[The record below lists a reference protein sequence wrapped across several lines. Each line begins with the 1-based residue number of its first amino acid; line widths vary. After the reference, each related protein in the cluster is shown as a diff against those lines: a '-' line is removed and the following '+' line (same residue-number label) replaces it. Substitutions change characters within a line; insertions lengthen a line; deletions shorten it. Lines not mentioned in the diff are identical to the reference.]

1 MMMKIQPLHLRIEVL
16 LFKLTRRLLSRAH
29 ARPMRK
35 KRVLPQFPLLIPVL
49 LLPLSLLFSPETIYT
64 PFSYPSFDIH
74 FVYLE
79 TSLVARRL
87 DRHTNHQHR
96 IDMILLTILFDNCNI
111 FRAIGLTLPILS
123 VHLIL
128 NLNLIG
134 TLI

>member
-1 MMMKIQPLHLRIEVL
+1 MGSEMCIRD
-16 LFKLTRRLLSRAH
+16 S
-29 ARPMRK
+29 
-35 KRVLPQFPLLIPVL
+35 
-49 LLPLSLLFSPETIYT
+49 
-64 PFSYPSFDIH
+64 
-74 FVYLE
+74 LE